1 MTTPADRLGRWG
13 PFDPLVPAVAL
24 VSFVTY
30 ALHGTN
36 GSLSRDLSVYVY
48 AGQRL
53 VDDGV
58 PPYVGILNRS
68 GPFAHLLPAV
78 GTAVARA
85 FGGDDLAGARWF
97 YLVLSVLCV
106 CVVYLL
112 GRDLFASRLV
122 GLTAAAAFLSF
133 AGFIEYASDG
143 PREKTPM
150 VLFMLLALWAATR
163 GRWFWAGLCLS
174 LTTLTLQIGFFV
186 AAPYVLLALLLAP
199 RRVGRLAAL
208 LRVVLGG
215 VVPVAVLTAYFAS
228 VGALR
233 DAVDGFLVINLHYTV
248 ANPMT
253 DNFALRWL
261 LLERGF
267 GVSLCFLLAGLAAL
281 LVLAPAALVP
291 RLRRAFPPLVS
302 VAALGVAT
310 LGGLYWTVRD
320 WIDVGKQRVMLEHR
334 VDVALVR
341 RHPRDVGTLQ
351 PDGALGRGLEAGD
364 HPQGGRLAAAR
375 RTEHGEE
382 LARTDGEVGFV
393 DGHVVGETLGDVVDL
408 NDRAALGAG
417 RPVPSRRVIYGG
429 GVCAGQDETSLTPEL
444 APEAGINN
452 RGFRRPSQAIPQR
465 IYIST
470 MESFVAGADERE
482 IPRKRPHGPRLT
494 VGQPVRCGAAVNPV
508 QPFSR
513 RRWSRNP
520 VFIGCAG

>member
-208 LRVVLGG
+208 VRVVLGG

-267 GVSLCFLLAGLAAL
+267 GVSLWFLLAGLAAL

-320 WIDVGKQRVMLEHR
+320 FDSW
-334 VDVALVR
+334 
-341 RHPRDVGTLQ
+341 
-351 PDGALGRGLEAGD
+351 PDAFPLLPLGALGVALLAALLLRWLPATVARTIAVAWVVLAVVAALTASVTDRHDELVA
-364 HPQGGRLAAAR
+364 QRAAVAAVLGRLPDDARLLAVNAPQPLVLSGRTNPTRYQMFTSGLDDYVDDTWPGGLHGYADDIVQRWRPDLVVVGIPRRAWLRHGIRDDYELIGKAPGWQWWAR
-375 RTEHGEE
+375 RSLGTHTLDE
-382 LARTDGEVGFV
+382 LR
-393 DGHVVGETLGDVVDL
+393 
-408 NDRAALGAG
+408 RAAERTCPG
-417 RPVPSRRVIYGG
+417 
-429 GVCAGQDETSLTPEL
+429 TS
-444 APEAGINN
+444 
-452 RGFRRPSQAIPQR
+452 
-465 IYIST
+465 
-470 MESFVAGADERE
+470 
-482 IPRKRPHGPRLT
+482 
-494 VGQPVRCGAAVNPV
+494 
-508 QPFSR
+508 
-513 RRWSRNP
+513 
-520 VFIGCAG
+520 

>member
-150 VLFMLLALWAATR
+150 VLFMLLALWAANR
-163 GRWFWAGLCLS
+163 GRWFWAGVCLS

-186 AAPYVLLALLLAP
+186 VAPYVLLALLLYP
-199 RRVGRLAAL
+199 QRGGRLVAL
-208 LRVVLGG
+208 LRVGLGG
-215 VVPVAVLTAYFAS
+215 VVPVLVLTAYFAS

-248 ANPMT
+248 PNPMT

-267 GVSLCFLLAGLAAL
+267 G
-281 LVLAPAALVP
+281 
-291 RLRRAFPPLVS
+291 
-302 VAALGVAT
+302 
-310 LGGLYWTVRD
+310 TV
-320 WIDVGKQRVMLEHR
+320 
-334 VDVALVR
+334 
-341 RHPRDVGTLQ
+341 
-351 PDGALGRGLEAGD
+351 
-364 HPQGGRLAAAR
+364 
-375 RTEHGEE
+375 
-382 LARTDGEVGFV
+382 
-393 DGHVVGETLGDVVDL
+393 
-408 NDRAALGAG
+408 
-417 RPVPSRRVIYGG
+417 
-429 GVCAGQDETSLTPEL
+429 
-444 APEAGINN
+444 
-452 RGFRRPSQAIPQR
+452 
-465 IYIST
+465 
-470 MESFVAGADERE
+470 
-482 IPRKRPHGPRLT
+482 
-494 VGQPVRCGAAVNPV
+494 
-508 QPFSR
+508 
-513 RRWSRNP
+513 
-520 VFIGCAG
+520 

>member
-97 YLVLSVLCV
+97 MVLSVLCV

-112 GRDLFASRLV
+112 GRDLFGSRLV

-133 AGFIEYASDG
+133 PGFIEYASDG

-150 VLFMLLALWAATR
+150 VLFMLLALWAAR
-163 GRWFWAGLCLS
+163 RRWFWAGLCLS

-199 RRVGRLAAL
+199 GGSVASRRCCAWSRAGWCRCAFL
-208 LRVVLGG
+208 
-215 VVPVAVLTAYFAS
+215 AYFAS
-228 VGALR
+228 WVRCATPSTPSWSSTCTTPGEPDDRQLRAALPMLEEGSASRCGSCSRAGGAAR
-233 DAVDGFLVINLHYTV
+233 ARP
-248 ANPMT
+248 AP
-253 DNFALRWL
+253 WC
-261 LLERGF
+261 RGF
-267 GVSLCFLLAGLAAL
+267 G
-281 LVLAPAALVP
+281 APDP
-291 RLRRAFPPLVS
+291 SLVS

-320 WIDVGKQRVMLEHR
+320 FDSW
-334 VDVALVR
+334 
-341 RHPRDVGTLQ
+341 
-351 PDGALGRGLEAGD
+351 PDAFPLLPLGALGIGAAG
-364 HPQGGRLAAAR
+364 
-375 RTEHGEE
+375 
-382 LARTDGEVGFV
+382 
-393 DGHVVGETLGDVVDL
+393 
-408 NDRAALGAG
+408 RAA
-417 RPVPSRRVIYGG
+417 
-429 GVCAGQDETSLTPEL
+429 
-444 APEAGINN
+444 
-452 RGFRRPSQAIPQR
+452 
-465 IYIST
+465 
-470 MESFVAGADERE
+470 VAGCP
-482 IPRKRPHGPRLT
+482 PRSPAR
-494 VGQPVRCGAAVNPV
+494 
-508 QPFSR
+508 SR
-513 RRWSRNP
+513 SRGWCWRWSPR
-520 VFIGCAG
+520 